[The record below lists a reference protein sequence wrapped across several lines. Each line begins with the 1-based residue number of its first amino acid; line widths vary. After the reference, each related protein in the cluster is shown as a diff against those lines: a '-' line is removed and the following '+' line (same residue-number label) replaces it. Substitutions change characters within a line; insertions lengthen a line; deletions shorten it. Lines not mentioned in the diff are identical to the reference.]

1 MATTATKK
9 PRPAA
14 SKKPAPAAATS
25 KPAAGKTP
33 ESAAATPKP
42 AGSNKPEPA
51 ASTQLTCPECG
62 KAFTRPAALGAHRQR
77 VHGIAGTSQNARSR
91 RTTKR
96 SATAQTTVRAATS
109 AGNGARA
116 AVEHDALLRALFPAG
131 IPPRQD
137 IIAAVNDWL
146 SQADTL
152 ARQR

>member
-1 MATTATKK
+1 MATVATKK

-14 SKKPAPAAATS
+14 SKKPAPVAATS
-25 KPAAGKTP
+25 KPAAGKKP

-42 AGSNKPEPA
+42 AGSNKPEPPA
-51 ASTQLTCPECG
+51 GTQLTCPECG
-62 KAFTRPAALGAHRQR
+62 KTFTRAASLGAHRQR
-77 VHGIAGTSQNARSR
+77 AHGIAGTSQNARSR

-96 SATAQTTVRAATS
+96 GTTAQTTARAAATS
-109 AGNGARA
+109 ASNGV
-116 AVEHDALLRALFPAG
+116 AVDHDALLRALFPAG

-146 SQADTL
+146 TQADTL